1 MIIDYFY
8 ILLLILFLDFIWITI
23 SFKMYKMQIERVQ
36 KETMTIN
43 IYAALF
49 TYLIIALGLLLL
61 IQSKKYKKIEL
72 IAICALFGFF
82 TYSIYN
88 FTSLAIYKNYPL
100 KVAIIDTL
108 WGTFL
113 CLIIGYSFSNYYI

>member
-1 MIIDYFY
+1 MVIDYFC
-8 ILLLILFLDFIWITI
+8 ILCLILFLDFIWITT
-23 SFKMYKMQIERVQ
+23 SFKMYKIQIERVQ
-36 KETMTIN
+36 KETMSIN

-49 TYLIIALGLLLL
+49 TYIIMAFGLLLL

-72 IAICALFGFF
+72 IIVCALFGFF
-82 TYSIYN
+82 TYGIYN
-88 FTSLAIYKNYPL
+88 FTSLAIYKNYPF

-113 CLIIGYSFSNYYI
+113 CLIIGFTFSNYYI